1 MNFIVLFN
9 ESVYVYSKI
18 GVFVLA
24 CFPNLSIKEPHDM
37 VIGTK

>member
-1 MNFIVLFN
+1 MYFIIFLN
-9 ESVYVYSKI
+9 ESVCFYSKI

-24 CFPNLSIKEPHDM
+24 YFPNLSIKEPHDM